1 MKETKI
7 LEKDSFFTNNL
18 FNYANIITETQ
29 KKALLIHDSPKHI
42 LEFLFLLIGVIFIYY
57 LSLTNQDL
65 KFYFPIIGVYL
76 LASIR
81 LLPSI
86 SFIIT
91 SLNKVAGLY
100 SSANILYEDFKNFST
115 EKKYDAK
122 RSNNNLVN
130 INSIRMEDLS
140 FSYKNSK
147 DKIFEKIN
155 FDIKKNECIGI
166 IGDSGSGK
174 TTFVDI
180 LLGLLKPSGGKIYL
194 NDKLLPENFSL
205 SGNIAYLPQEPLVLE
220 ESIKTNISL
229 EKEENKIDE
238 KKISQSVKR
247 ANLENVILRLPN
259 GLNTLIGKNGVRLSG
274 GQNKRVALARTFYH
288 GKEFIIV
295 DEATSSLDKNAEN
308 FIAEEIKNIKGKVT
322 IIIISHS
329 KNIIKYCDKI
339 YEVKNKTISIK

>member
-1 MKETKI
+1 M
-7 LEKDSFFTNNL
+7 
-18 FNYANIITETQ
+18 
-29 KKALLIHDSPKHI
+29 
-42 LEFLFLLIGVIFIYY
+42 
-57 LSLTNQDL
+57 
-65 KFYFPIIGVYL
+65 
-76 LASIR
+76 
-81 LLPSI
+81 
-86 SFIIT
+86 
-91 SLNKVAGLY
+91 
-100 SSANILYEDFKNFST
+100 
-115 EKKYDAK
+115 
-122 RSNNNLVN
+122 
-130 INSIRMEDLS
+130 
-140 FSYKNSK
+140 
-147 DKIFEKIN
+147 
-155 FDIKKNECIGI
+155 
-166 IGDSGSGK
+166 
-174 TTFVDI
+174 
-180 LLGLLKPSGGKIYL
+180 
-194 NDKLLPENFSL
+194 
-205 SGNIAYLPQEPLVLE
+205 
-220 ESIKTNISL
+220 

>member
-122 RSNNNLVN
+122 KSNNNLVN

-140 FSYKNSK
+140 FSYKN
-147 DKIFEKIN
+147 
-155 FDIKKNECIGI
+155 
-166 IGDSGSGK
+166 
-174 TTFVDI
+174 
-180 LLGLLKPSGGKIYL
+180 
-194 NDKLLPENFSL
+194 
-205 SGNIAYLPQEPLVLE
+205 
-220 ESIKTNISL
+220 
-229 EKEENKIDE
+229 
-238 KKISQSVKR
+238 
-247 ANLENVILRLPN
+247 
-259 GLNTLIGKNGVRLSG
+259 
-274 GQNKRVALARTFYH
+274 
-288 GKEFIIV
+288 
-295 DEATSSLDKNAEN
+295 
-308 FIAEEIKNIKGKVT
+308 
-322 IIIISHS
+322 
-329 KNIIKYCDKI
+329 
-339 YEVKNKTISIK
+339 